1 VRRLL
6 IWRIGNGSTAAGST
20 NPRPARFPS
29 ATSSSSEHCEDGS
42 TDRGN
47 LLRGRKK
54 GKKRDDIGEFV
65 LIGIPERKCGF
76 CEDIGHKRRRASIS
90 AKVTQGHQTSF
101 PMV

>member
-1 VRRLL
+1 MSKEFWTP
-6 IWRIGNGSTAAGST
+6 IT
-20 NPRPARFPS
+20 PRFPS
-29 ATSSSSEHCEDGS
+29 TTSSSSEHCEDGS

-54 GKKRDDIGEFV
+54 GKKRDYIGEFV

>member
-1 VRRLL
+1 MPA
-6 IWRIGNGSTAAGST
+6 IHT
-20 NPRPARFPS
+20 N
-29 ATSSSSEHCEDGS
+29 SS
-42 TDRGN
+42 
-47 LLRGRKK
+47 RKK
-54 GKKRDDIGEFV
+54 GKKRDYIGEFV